1 MQQRLLRAFR
11 ADFAIPP
18 QRFIVGFS
26 GGPDSLAMALLLK
39 RLGSAIPTSIEL
51 VHVNHHLRSDSSE
64 DAVAAKALASSLEL
78 PLTIREI
85 QGEVRKLHPGVG
97 IEEAARRERYLL
109 LQDQCNHDDVVVLG
123 HHAQDQA
130 ETILMHLMR
139 GAGLQGA
146 AGMARL
152 SSIDIPW
159 WERDEPA
166 SALRIWRPL
175 LAEDRNVVRT
185 IPSLFNLLPVED
197 PSNASETYRRN
208 ALRLRIV
215 PVMADIEP
223 GAIDAIGRF
232 GQIAADE
239 DRLLTEL
246 ASEQLAEVSDEHDG
260 LSVDRLLALDVALQR
275 RIVHQW
281 LKKHIGEPPTLKRV
295 SALLTLAE
303 SGNESAIVE
312 MGRDRVA
319 GIFRNILRCGPR
331 STLDALA
338 RQDAGLV
345 FPLWDATRV
354 QLNDAFVDVVRN
366 NEKTADAVAIPQ
378 PRESFERISFR
389 AVQDELIE
397 GAGVESRDWMRQAK
411 ISPWIRDRV
420 TGIALDDRMWWIPRM
435 SDDYAGEAP
444 LYVRW
449 IAEET
454 S

>member
-11 ADFAIPP
+11 ADFLIPP

-39 RLGSAIPTSIEL
+39 QIRSAIPTSIEL

-109 LQDQCNHDDVVVLG
+109 LLDQCERDDVVVLG

-159 WERDEPA
+159 WESDDPA

-175 LAEDRNVVRT
+175 LAEDRDELRT
-185 IPSLFNLLPVED
+185 IPSIFNLMPIED

-215 PVMADIEP
+215 PVMTDIEP

-246 ASEQLAEVSDEHDG
+246 ATEQRSKVTDEHEG
-260 LSVDRLLALDVALQR
+260 LRVDRLLALDVALQR

-281 LKKHIGEPPTLKRV
+281 LRSELASRRRSNGFLQCSRLLNLETSLLLWRWGEIEWRGF
-295 SALLTLAE
+295 
-303 SGNESAIVE
+303 SG
-312 MGRDRVA
+312 VA
-319 GIFRNILRCGPR
+319 C
-331 STLDALA
+331 
-338 RQDAGLV
+338 DAGQDRRLK
-345 FPLWDATRV
+345 PLRV
-354 QLNDAFVDVVRN
+354 RMPV
-366 NEKTADAVAIPQ
+366 
-378 PRESFERISFR
+378 SSFR
-389 AVQDELIE
+389 FGTLLAYDSSIRPRLSFVTTRQLVKRSRFLSRADLLS
-397 GAGVESRDWMRQAK
+397 ES
-411 ISPWIRDRV
+411 PC
-420 TGIALDDRMWWIPRM
+420 GLF
-435 SDDYAGEAP
+435 
-444 LYVRW
+444 
-449 IAEET
+449 ET